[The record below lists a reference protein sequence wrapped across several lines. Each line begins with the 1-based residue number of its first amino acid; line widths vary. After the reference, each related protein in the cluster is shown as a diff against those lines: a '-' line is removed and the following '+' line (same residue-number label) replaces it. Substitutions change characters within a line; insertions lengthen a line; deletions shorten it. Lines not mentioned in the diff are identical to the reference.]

1 MSEIKSLIW
10 AQGKD
15 ANIKEPIEAL
25 KEQGWRYGDIPTAS
39 NFNWLFKMLTEDL
52 ASLKKEV
59 SSQREEFTKVLMAQK
74 EKLEA
79 DLSLGI
85 NKLDTKFT
93 KITNTNTRAC
103 QFNEGISRQICMMLR
118 EMEKILQHYHPGFP
132 PLPWP
137 LNLKKLAVA
146 EETTLGE
153 LDGLQE

>member
-1 MSEIKSLIW
+1 MNETKPLIW
-10 AQGKD
+10 AQGRE
-15 ANIKEPIEAL
+15 ANLKEPIEAL
-25 KEQGWRYGDIPTAS
+25 KEQGWSYGDIPTAS
-39 NFNWLFKMLTEDL
+39 NFNWLFKMITEDL

-59 SSQREEFTKVLMAQK
+59 SSQREEFTKVLKAQK

-118 EMEKILQHYHPGFP
+118 EMEKILQHYHPGLP

-137 LNLKKLAVA
+137 LNSKELSIA
-146 EETTLGE
+146 EEASSVESDSLHE
-153 LDGLQE
+153 